1 MRRLVIDT
9 ATSACSV
16 ALFDGDTLLAHRH
29 EILGRGHAE
38 RLLPY
43 IAELPGCGKA
53 DAVFVNVGPG
63 SFTGIRV
70 GVAAARALAFSW
82 KAECHGY
89 NCLEFLAQ
97 IARAQSETDIAVD
110 VVTTGGHG
118 EYYFQAFSAS
128 GVAQCDPQSL
138 SPAAAAS
145 ISDAPFVAGD
155 VAHPL
160 CQLRG
165 SGKPIEIYPDA
176 RLWPGI
182 GKLNQL
188 LASPTYIRGPDA
200 KPSVKNKS

>member
-38 RLLPY
+38 RLLPF
-43 IAELPGCGKA
+43 IAELPERGKA
-53 DAVFVNVGPG
+53 EAIFVNVGPG

-70 GVAAARALAFSW
+70 GVAAARALAFAW

-89 NCLEFLAQ
+89 NCLEFLAH
-97 IARAQSETDIAVD
+97 IARTQSQTAIAVD

-118 EYYFQAFSAS
+118 EYYFQAFSAF
-128 GVAQCDPQSL
+128 GEAQDAPRSL
-138 SPAAAAS
+138 APAAAAAKS
-145 ISDAPFVAGD
+145 EANCVSGD
-155 VAHPL
+155 VAQSL

-165 SGKPIEIYPDA
+165 SGQPFIAYPDA
-176 RLWPGI
+176 SLWPGI
-182 GKLNQL
+182 GKLAQL
-188 LASPTYIRGPDA
+188 PASPTYVRGPDA
-200 KPSVKNKS
+200 KPLVKKAT

>member
-38 RLLPY
+38 RLVPF
-43 IAELPGCGKA
+43 ISELPGCGKA
-53 DAVFVNVGPG
+53 DAIFVNVGPG

-97 IARAQSETDIAVD
+97 IVRAQSETAAAVD

-118 EYYFQAFSAS
+118 EYYFQAFAAS
-128 GVAQCDPQSL
+128 GAAQGVAQSL
-138 SPAAAAS
+138 TPAAAAVK
-145 ISDAPFVAGD
+145 SDAPYVAGD
-155 VAHPL
+155 VANLL
-160 CQLRG
+160 CEMRG
-165 SGKPIEIYPDA
+165 SGQPIAVYPDA
-176 RLWPGI
+176 RLWPGM
-182 GKLNQL
+182 GKLAPL
-188 LASPTYIRGPDA
+188 PASPTYVRGPDA
-200 KPSVKNKS
+200 KPPEKRAT